1 MDLLLI
7 LRMILTVWTQADVQ
21 QRCISNELMAGRY
34 DPMSKATAFNDG
46 DDRYEGMLVVRS
58 ELTSMCPNPP

>member
-1 MDLLLI
+1 
-7 LRMILTVWTQADVQ
+7 
-21 QRCISNELMAGRY
+21 MAGRY

-58 ELTSMCPNPP
+58 ELTSMCPSSTIVKGVAYIGILAQKH